1 MENDIYQVIARYLEI
16 DGKPCV
22 MELVHRLDEDALT
35 DLEEKQYLI
44 DQLAG
49 YNEKLYRD
57 VLTGV
62 LNRRYYEEQAKS
74 MRYIDAV
81 AMLDANNFKGIND
94 HYGHAA
100 GDCLLKA
107 VCESIKECIRSS
119 DILIRLGGDEFVLLM
134 ANIPEIVFYQK
145 ITEIKQRISEIKLP
159 DYPDIKCAAAIGGV
173 YGIQPIENALTEADR
188 LMYLD
193 KNASKEGK

>member
-1 MENDIYQVIARYLEI
+1 
-16 DGKPCV
+16 
-22 MELVHRLDEDALT
+22 
-35 DLEEKQYLI
+35 
-44 DQLAG
+44 
-49 YNEKLYRD
+49 
-57 VLTGV
+57 
-62 LNRRYYEEQAKS
+62 
-74 MRYIDAV
+74 
-81 AMLDANNFKGIND
+81 MLDANNFKGIND

-193 KNASKEGK
+193 KNASKEGKCLSKNVTGRLEEVIRTFLQG